1 MTRWSA
7 SGSVRAEGSTG
18 RSHSGLS
25 LTFHAPRRETNS
37 AGLPGSA
44 DGEMLPDA
52 LPVFSSVSHG
62 MLKSSLSSD
71 GSNPIYIKARSGQG
85 RETERSRNST
95 GVCVFHCL
103 IQSAASK
110 MTLRVGQVQ

>member
-1 MTRWSA
+1 MTRWSG

-44 DGEMLPDA
+44 DGEMLPADA

-71 GSNPIYIKARSGQG
+71 GSKPDRIKARSGQG
-85 RETERSRNST
+85 RETDRSRNST
-95 GVCVFHCL
+95 GMWYLCL
-103 IQSAASK
+103 NHSAA
-110 MTLRVGQVQ
+110 